1 MKDEILEA
9 KKFVE
14 KCKEE
19 IQDELNKLITG
30 QNLYHSVRGKL
41 VYKGKIV
48 GCRVKCFKEYLQT
61 NTTAI
66 DIETI
71 RNGGTLVTATLVE
84 CLYSQDKGYD
94 YFVTKEEK

>member
-14 KCKEE
+14 ECKEE
-19 IQDELNKLITG
+19 IQSELNKLIKG
-30 QNLYHSVRGKL
+30 QHLYHSVRGKR

-66 DIETI
+66 DIETN
-71 RNGGTLVTATLVE
+71 RNGETLVIPTLVE
-84 CLYSQDKGYD
+84 CLYSQDKGFD
-94 YFVTKEEK
+94 YFITKEEE

>member
-14 KCKEE
+14 ECKEE
-19 IQDELNKLITG
+19 IQDELNKLIKG
-30 QNLYHSVRGKL
+30 QHLYHSVRGKC

-48 GCRVKCFKEYLQT
+48 GCRVKCFKEYLQC

-66 DIETI
+66 DIETN
-71 RNGGTLVTATLVE
+71 RNGEILVIPTLVE
-84 CLYSQDKGYD
+84 CLYNQDKGFD